1 MNNKT
6 KIIID
11 SDVIIHFIKGEYL
24 PILHEIFSGYQYVIL
39 DIVLNEELRKNNVTR
54 YYLDRYLTQFDHIK
68 IEKWA
73 PDYLLMKEF
82 ATLKKKYGLGESAS
96 MAYCKFH
103 NDVIASSNIT
113 EITDYC
119 DANDIVYVTTLDFL
133 WKAYQTGKMTQK
145 ECDDFIF
152 KVKQKGSKLPADL
165 NSILDFPHKSYFRIP
180 LL

>member
-1 MNNKT
+1 MNKT

-11 SDVIIHFIKGEYL
+11 SDVIIHFIKGDSL
-24 PILHEIFSGYQYVIL
+24 PILHEIFPTYQYVIL
-39 DIVLNEELRKNNVTR
+39 DIVLNEELRKNTVTR
-54 YYLDRYLTQFDHIK
+54 DYLDRYLTLFDHIK
-68 IEKWA
+68 VEKWQ
-73 PDYLLMKEF
+73 PDYQLMKEF

-96 MAYCKFH
+96 MAYCKYH

-119 DANDIVYVTTLDFL
+119 DKNDIVYVTTLDFL
-133 WKAYQTGKMTQK
+133 WQAYQTGKMTQQ
-145 ECDDFIF
+145 ECDDFIS

-165 NSILDFPHKSYFRIP
+165 NSIIDFPQKSYFRVP

>member
-1 MNNKT
+1 MNKT

-11 SDVIIHFIKGEYL
+11 SDVIIHFIKGDSL
-24 PILHEIFSGYQYVIL
+24 PILHEIFPAYQYVIL
-39 DIVLNEELRKNNVTR
+39 DIVLNEELRKNTATR
-54 YYLDRYLTQFDHIK
+54 DYLDRYLTLFGHIK
-68 IEKWA
+68 VEKWQ

-103 NDVIASSNIT
+103 NDVIASSNIS

-119 DANDIVYVTTLDFL
+119 DKNDIVYVTTLGFL
-133 WKAYQTGKMTQK
+133 WRAYKTGKMTQQ
-145 ECDDFIF
+145 ECDDFIS
-152 KVKQKGSKLPADL
+152 KVKQKGSKLPTDL
-165 NSILDFPHKSYFRIP
+165 NSIIDYPQKSYFRVP